1 MEILLA
7 ISALIPEQHPFSA
20 LRYKLFLLLKRF
32 VNSVKQ
38 HLCFP
43 SPAYSPNKNDSFCL
57 IASITPCAAK
67 FWPVDNVPFHCNKFE
82 FFSLFLSAIPR
93 TSTAHSLT
101 LPIVIHFRQYAHTLL
116 HLLHKTTQIAADLH
130 FRSVGTYI

>member
-1 MEILLA
+1 MEILLV
-7 ISALIPEQHPFSA
+7 ISVLIPKQHPFLA

-32 VNSVKQ
+32 VNTVKQ

-82 FFSLFLSAIPR
+82 FFSLFLSAIR
-93 TSTAHSLT
+93 EQVQH
-101 LPIVIHFRQYAHTLL
+101 I
-116 HLLHKTTQIAADLH
+116 HLLSPSLYTSGNMCTLYCTFYIKTTQIAADLH
-130 FRSVGTYI
+130 FHSVGTYI